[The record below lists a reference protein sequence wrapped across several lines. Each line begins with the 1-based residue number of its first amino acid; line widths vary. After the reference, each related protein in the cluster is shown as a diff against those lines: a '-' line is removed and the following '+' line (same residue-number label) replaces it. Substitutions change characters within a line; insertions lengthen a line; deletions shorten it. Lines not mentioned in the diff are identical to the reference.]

1 MLVTFINIFVIYSHN
16 NPVII
21 IIVSLLQMRKL
32 RLWEVK

>member
-21 IIVSLLQMRKL
+21 IIVAFLQMRKL